1 MPLIAG
7 QDTETMNKKKN
18 ILYATGMHSA
28 KYGGL
33 EKFLVLVCRELT
45 KYNVRLIILYNSL
58 PRSNEFIKD
67 IEETGSMIK
76 VAHAMHPV
84 KYFFSFFKIFIV
96 YRPKI
101 VHTSFQIYYSIIF
114 AKMLFCRY
122 TFISLNGMLSD
133 RNINEVTK
141 SEQLPRM
148 TIRFRKIINRMTN
161 HFFAI
166 SDAVRQQYIRLFP
179 ETAPRIET
187 EYVGS
192 LPNNY
197 DRKESRLKLNVDRD
211 KVIIGIICFFSP
223 IKGMDILLDAM
234 DILLHKMQCSDF
246 IVYQIGIDPLD
257 PNSEYLLETARRG
270 SLSEHIYW
278 AGIRDDVFE
287 LLPGMDIYCQP
298 SRSEGLGFSLIEA
311 GMAGL
316 PLVGSNVGGIPES
329 VRDGYNGFLFTKEDP
344 EMLAAKLFKLIK
356 DEELRSHFGEN
367 SKSLFLKEFN
377 MQERAEKMS
386 KTYLDYLDIS
396 Y

>member
-1 MPLIAG
+1 M
-7 QDTETMNKKKN
+7 KKKKY

-33 EKFLVLVCRELT
+33 EKFLVLVSRELT
-45 KYNVRLIILYNSL
+45 KYDVRLIILYNSL
-58 PRSNEFIKD
+58 PRSREFIND
-67 IEETGSMIK
+67 IEDTGGMIK

-84 KYFFSFFKIFIV
+84 KYFLSFIKIFIA

-101 VHTSFQIYYSIIF
+101 VHASFQIYYSIIF

-133 RNINEVTK
+133 RNINEVTAT
-141 SEQLPRM
+141 EQLPRM
-148 TIRFRKIINRMTN
+148 TIRFRKIINRMTT

-166 SDAVRQQYIRLFP
+166 SDAVKEQYIQLFP
-179 ETAPRIET
+179 DTSQRIET

-192 LPNNY
+192 LPNSNQ
-197 DRKESRLKLNVDRD
+197 KEESRVKLDVNRD
-211 KVIIGIICFFSP
+211 KTIIGIICFYSR
-223 IKGMDILLDAM
+223 IKGMDILIDAM
-234 DILLHKMQCSDF
+234 EILLKKFNCSDF
-246 IVYQIGIDPLD
+246 IVYQIGIDPED
-257 PNSEYLLETARRG
+257 PNSEYLVESCRKKNLTEYM
-270 SLSEHIYW
+270 YW

-316 PLVGSNVGGIPES
+316 PLIGSNVGGIPES
-329 VRDGYNGFLFTKEDP
+329 VREGYNGFLFQKEDAD
-344 EMLAAKLFKLIK
+344 MLAEKLDKLIK
-356 DEELRSHFGEN
+356 DKELRSRFGEN
-367 SKSLFLKEFN
+367 SKSMFLNEFN
-377 MQERAEKMS
+377 MKERAEKMCL
-386 KTYLDYLDIS
+386 TYLDYLEIS